1 MGTACVQQRRY
12 LGAPLRAVGARAWGE
27 SFRLDDESGDPQA
40 RLELQKKSVGA
51 SERDEKERSAW
62 RSRLSKLDP
71 HKLVFVDESGT
82 NISLTTL
89 YARAP
94 KGERSYGKAPRNW
107 GKNLTLIASLSL
119 EGLSQQNMVVEGA
132 TDTKAFESYVEHF
145 LCPELKAGQ
154 VVIMDN
160 LSAHKGER
168 ICTLIESKGAH
179 LLFMPAYSPDFNPI
193 EGAFSKIK
201 NSLRKAKARTRE
213 SLLEAIGLALDEVT
227 HHDAQ
232 GWFGHCGYGIPVS

>member
-179 LLFMPAYSPDFNPI
+179 LLCSCLPT
-193 EGAFSKIK
+193 
-201 NSLRKAKARTRE
+201 LRT
-213 SLLEAIGLALDEVT
+213 ST
-227 HHDAQ
+227 
-232 GWFGHCGYGIPVS
+232 P